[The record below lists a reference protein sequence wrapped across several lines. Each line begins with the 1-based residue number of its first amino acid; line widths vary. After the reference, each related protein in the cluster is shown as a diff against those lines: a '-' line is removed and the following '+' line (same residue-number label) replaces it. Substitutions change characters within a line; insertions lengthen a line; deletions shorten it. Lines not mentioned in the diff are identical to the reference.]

1 MADLPYC
8 PDVADRDAQHF
19 DAPQRPL
26 VWMGDSLETVRS
38 FSDAVRQ
45 AVGLAL
51 YAAQHGGKAAN
62 AKPFAELGEPGAGVM
77 KIVADDEAGTYRV
90 AYAVKLKKGLYVLHA
105 FQKKSKQGIA
115 TPKTEIEMVR
125 RRLREAKLR
134 DAEPVV
140 ERS

>member
-1 MADLPYC
+1 
-8 PDVADRDAQHF
+8 VANLDAQRH

-26 VWMGDSLETVRS
+26 FWMGDSLETVRS
-38 FSDAVRQ
+38 FSEMVRR
-45 AVGLAL
+45 AVGYAL
-51 YAAQHGGKAAN
+51 RVAQHGDKAAN
-62 AKPFAELGEPGAGVM
+62 AKPFAELGERGSGVM

-125 RRLREAKLR
+125 RRLREAER
-134 DAEPVV
+134 WDAEPTG